1 MKFDDLINEEGGTLK
16 LKSGQLVFNVTKQR
30 QRDLKNIGREILNI
44 EIEKNNLERE
54 YKKDPIGNRSLSS
67 KIKLLEK
74 RIEKLR
80 KDKIKVAS
88 GKKSEYTVGGNYTDK
103 KDMKVDNFNL
113 ENGDPNNVTNWKN
126 RIERETEI
134 SDKLN
139 KQDTKTKYRPR

>member
-54 YKKDPIGNRSLSS
+54 YKKDPIGNRNLSS